1 MDTVAVKKEQKKVE
15 ISSAEWQIMRI
26 VWTLKHVTSTEII
39 NLMQQKQDWSDSTI
53 KTLITRLTKKEFLSR
68 KKENGRYIYS
78 TTVSEQET
86 MDEYANSLFN
96 DFCAHK
102 TGSVLNELIN
112 SLDISKSDI
121 ELLQKTLDNKVKT
134 APEKVNCDCLPDGCE
149 HMC

>member
-1 MDTVAVKKEQKKVE
+1 MDTVAKKEQKKVE

-26 VWTLKHVTSTEII
+26 VWTLKHVTSSEII
-39 NLMQQKQDWSDSTI
+39 NLMQKKQTWSDSTI

-68 KKENGRYIYS
+68 EKEKGRYIYS
-78 TTVSEQET
+78 TTVEEQST

-96 DFCAHK
+96 SFCAHK

-112 SLDISKSDI
+112 SLEISQADIKS
-121 ELLQKTLDNKVKT
+121 LQTTLEKKLKV
-134 APEKVNCDCLPDGCE
+134 APERVKCDCLPDDCD

>member
-53 KTLITRLTKKEFLSR
+53 KTLITRLTKKQFLSR
-68 KKENGRYIYS
+68 KKKNGRYIYS
-78 TTVSEQET
+78 ATVSEQDT

-121 ELLQKTLDNKVKT
+121 ESLQKTLDTKLKT
-134 APEKVNCDCLPDGCE
+134 APEQVSCNCLPDGCE